1 MLAQSNIEEIP
12 VLSTMEETFEMSGK
26 IYKLL
31 NDK

>member
-12 VLSTMEETFEMSGK
+12 VLGTTDEAFEISGK

-31 NDK
+31 NG